1 VHIDVDEFIVLKK
14 HNNISDF
21 IKEYLVGDC
30 QGIGINYRTFGSSK
44 LTTKSNVPVTL
55 RFTMCE
61 KTGNHFIKTLFK
73 KDSFIKYQSCQHV
86 ILKNGFVKST
96 NGEVILGPTNNI
108 DCSVIQLNHYKCK
121 TLPEFRN
128 ISTRGK
134 ADRVI
139 YPEENVDEIFNKYDI
154 NDVVDLTAHDFYSN
168 NC

>member
-1 VHIDVDEFIVLKK
+1 MFPVIVCIAKKESDYIEEFV
-14 HNNISDF
+14 
-21 IKEYLVGDC
+21 
-30 QGIGINYRTFGSSK
+30 
-44 LTTKSNVPVTL
+44 
-55 RFTMCE
+55 
-61 KTGNHFIKTLFK
+61 
-73 KDSFIKYQSCQHV
+73 KYHYV

-96 NGEVILGPTNNI
+96 NCEVILGPTNNI